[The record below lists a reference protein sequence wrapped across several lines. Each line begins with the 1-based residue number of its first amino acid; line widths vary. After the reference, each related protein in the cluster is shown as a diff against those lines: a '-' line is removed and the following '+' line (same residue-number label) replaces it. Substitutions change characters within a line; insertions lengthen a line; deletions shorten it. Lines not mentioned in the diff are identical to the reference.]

1 MMMRRSHIKI
11 MNQITTE
18 IKMIS
23 ITMISEE
30 VWLIKITEDQMAV
43 INIKRNTIKMTWETT
58 KTVSV
63 RSEGLVQEITIKGP
77 TTPEETMD
85 EIPILI
91 EVVEVVIVT
100 NTNYQF
106 NVKKM
111 SFKDLNT
118 LSVIEKEDKF
128 LLATCLSA

>member
-1 MMMRRSHIKI
+1 
-11 MNQITTE
+11 
-18 IKMIS
+18 
-23 ITMISEE
+23 MISEE

-77 TTPEETMD
+77 TTLEETMD

>member
-43 INIKRNTIKMTWETT
+43 INIKRNTIKMT
-58 KTVSV
+58 
-63 RSEGLVQEITIKGP
+63 
-77 TTPEETMD
+77 
-85 EIPILI
+85 
-91 EVVEVVIVT
+91 
-100 NTNYQF
+100 
-106 NVKKM
+106 
-111 SFKDLNT
+111 
-118 LSVIEKEDKF
+118 
-128 LLATCLSA
+128 